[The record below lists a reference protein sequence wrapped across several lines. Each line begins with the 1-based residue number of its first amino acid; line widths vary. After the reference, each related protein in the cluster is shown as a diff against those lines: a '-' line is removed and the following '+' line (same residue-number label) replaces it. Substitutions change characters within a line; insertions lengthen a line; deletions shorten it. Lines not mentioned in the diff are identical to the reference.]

1 MTAGRRGVCP
11 ALAKGSGPATP
22 AVGMLEPSVVEVVPA
37 DKINE
42 AYGCVLAS
50 DIRYRFDIDIDIDI
64 DIDTMR

>member
-1 MTAGRRGVCP
+1 
-11 ALAKGSGPATP
+11 
-22 AVGMLEPSVVEVVPA
+22 MLEPSVVEVVPA